1 MSGQAKETK
10 MQTVDDIKPCFPLF
24 RDDNYKE
31 TLANK
36 RACFEESHGAEKVE
50 ATFQWTTTKEYQD
63 LNFKREALTVNP
75 AKACQPLGSALCGL
89 GFHKTLVYIHG
100 SQGCIAYF
108 RTYFN
113 RHFKEPIAIIADSM
127 TEDAAVFGG
136 QKNVHE
142 GMANAV
148 KLYDA
153 EMIVMSTTCIAEV
166 IGDDLGAFIGNARK
180 EGNLPQDFP
189 VPFAH
194 TPSFVGSHITGWDNM
209 EEGILRYFTLNHM
222 EDKVPGKN
230 GKINIVPGFETYL
243 GNFRVIKRMLKEMDV
258 DYTFLSDPEEV
269 LDTPADGTFN
279 MYAGGTTQ
287 DEIKDAPNAHTTF
300 LLQPLQLDKTKKFVE
315 ETWNHEVPKLNVP
328 MGVEWT
334 DAFLMKV
341 AEVTGKPIPAT
352 LTRERGRLM
361 DMMTDS
367 HAWLH
372 GKKMALYGDPDF
384 LLGITKVL
392 LEFGIEP
399 THIVCHN
406 GSKRWKKAMEAML
419 AESPYGAEAKLYPG
433 ADLWHLRSL
442 CFTDKPDFLIG
453 NSYGKFIQRDTLHKG
468 PEFEV
473 PLIRLGFPI
482 FDRHHLHR
490 NTTLGYEGAMHVLTT
505 LTNAVLERLDD
516 KTRHL
521 GTTDYNHDLVR

>member
-1 MSGQAKETK
+1 
-10 MQTVDDIKPCFPLF
+10 MQTVDKIKPCFPLF
-24 RDDNYKE
+24 RDDDYKIS
-31 TLANK
+31 LDAK
-36 RACFEESHGAEKVE
+36 RAQFEEMHPADKVA
-50 ATFQWTTTKEYQD
+50 ATFEWTTTKEYQE

-75 AKACQPLGSALCGL
+75 AKACQPLGSALCGV
-89 GFHKTLVYIHG
+89 GFKKTLVYIHG
-100 SQGCIAYF
+100 SQGCVAYF

-113 RHFKEPIAIIADSM
+113 RHFKEPFAIIADSM

-142 GMANAV
+142 GLANAS

-153 EMIVMSTTCIAEV
+153 EMIAMSTTCIAEV
-166 IGDDLGAFIGNARK
+166 IGDDLNAFIGNARK
-180 EGNLPQDFP
+180 EGHIPDDFP

-209 EEGILRYFTLNHM
+209 EEGILKYFTLNSM
-222 EDKVPGKN
+222 ADKAPGKN
-230 GKINIVPGFETYL
+230 GKLNIIPGFETYL
-243 GNFRVIKRMLKEMDV
+243 GNFRVIKRYLKEMGV
-258 DYTFLSDPEEV
+258 DYTYLSDPEEV
-269 LDTPADGTFN
+269 LDTPADGEFR

-287 DEIKDAPNAHTTF
+287 DEIKDAPNAITTV
-300 LLQPLQLDKTKKFVE
+300 LLQPLSLDKTRKYVE
-315 ETWNHEVPKLNVP
+315 GTWNHEVPKTNIP

-334 DAFLMKV
+334 DEFLMKV
-341 AEVTGKPIPAT
+341 AEVTGKPIAPS
-352 LTRERGRLM
+352 LELERGRLV

-372 GKKMALYGDPDF
+372 GKKMAVFGDPDF
-384 LLGITKVL
+384 TLGIVKML

-399 THIVCHN
+399 THIVCNN
-406 GSKRWKKAMEAML
+406 GSKKWAKAIEKLL
-419 AESPYGAEAKLYPG
+419 ATSPYGASGKAYPG

-490 NTTLGYEGAMHVLTT
+490 MTTLGYEGAMYVLTT
-505 LTNAVLERLDD
+505 LTNAVLEELDN
-516 KTRHL
+516 KTRVL
-521 GTTDYNHDLVR
+521 GVTDYNHDLVR

>member
-1 MSGQAKETK
+1 
-10 MQTVDDIKPCFPLF
+10 MQTVDDIKPCYPLF

-50 ATFQWTTTKEYQD
+50 ATFQWTTTKEYQE

-315 ETWNHEVPKLNVP
+315 GTWNHEVPKLNVP